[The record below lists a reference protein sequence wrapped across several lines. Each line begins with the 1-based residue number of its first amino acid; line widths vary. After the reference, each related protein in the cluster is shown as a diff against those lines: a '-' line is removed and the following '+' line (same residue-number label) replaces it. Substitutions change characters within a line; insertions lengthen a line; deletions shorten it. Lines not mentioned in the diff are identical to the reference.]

1 LGNGAGQVGGEAQ
14 PAGRCIPGDDLV
26 EAGLVDRH
34 LAAVE
39 ILDLLLD
46 LVDTGDRMAELRKT
60 CPGDEADISGSDNC
74 YAHDSLQQAGSGS
87 LHGERSGDRHPVAG
101 PAMMV
106 HWVAYRPAKTK
117 RF

>member
-1 LGNGAGQVGGEAQ
+1 MGEVGMAVALAGGSADGDEDDIGLGNRTGQVGGEAQ
-14 PAGRCIPGDDLV
+14 PAGRRIPGDDLV

-46 LVDTGDRMAELRKT
+46 LVDAGDRVAELGKT

-74 YAHDSLQQAGSGS
+74 YAHDCL
-87 LHGERSGDRHPVAG
+87 
-101 PAMMV
+101 
-106 HWVAYRPAKTK
+106 
-117 RF
+117 